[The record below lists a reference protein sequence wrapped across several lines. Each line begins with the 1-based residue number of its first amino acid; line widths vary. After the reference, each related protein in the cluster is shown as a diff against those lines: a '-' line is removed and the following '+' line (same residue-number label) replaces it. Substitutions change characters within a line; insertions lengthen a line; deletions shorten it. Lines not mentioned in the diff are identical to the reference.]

1 VTRLSERQIVDE
13 LIVVAEDLAER
24 AKQLI
29 KEGSAKKLT
38 VKDGDKTI
46 LEIPLTAGV
55 FGALVAPYLAAL
67 GIFSALLTKCT
78 IAIEEA

>member
-1 VTRLSERQIVDE
+1 LSDRQIIDE

-29 KEGSAKKLT
+29 KEGNAKKLT
-38 VKDGDKTI
+38 VRQKEKTI

-55 FGALVAPYLAAL
+55 FGAVVAPYLAAL
-67 GIFSALLTKCT
+67 GILSALLTKCT
-78 IAIEEA
+78 ITIEDA